1 VRLLFVTGSL
11 VHGGAERHAIGLANR
26 LVERG
31 HECHVA
37 YVKNDPS
44 QLARLKLGG
53 HGSAQCMH
61 AAKYFDVDALF
72 RLKNLFVKTRPS
84 VIFAV
89 NQYALMY
96 ATLAARWAG
105 SRAPLAVAYHSTRL
119 QGAKEFLQMLAY
131 RPFFWASDCAVFVCE
146 NQRRHWRRRQVFGRR
161 DMVIHNGVDTEHWQP
176 LGAAERGRLRGVLG
190 LAEDDFV
197 IGLSAVLRPEKNPVQ
212 LVDAISVL
220 RRRAQGRGARARAL
234 LIGDGPMRAA
244 VEARARR
251 LGVARDVIVT
261 GFQDDVR
268 PFVAACDTV
277 ALTSFTEAFSLAA
290 IEAMALG
297 KPVVHSEVGGAAEMI
312 RPGRNGF
319 LFPVGDTGA
328 LVERLA
334 ALSDRA
340 MCERIGARAREGVE
354 AQFSE
359 RVMVD
364 RYEKLLVELE
374 TTRIKHE
381 NLRRTAGAH

>member
-1 VRLLFVTGSL
+1 V
-11 VHGGAERHAIGLANR
+11 
-26 LVERG
+26 
-31 HECHVA
+31 
-37 YVKNDPS
+37 
-44 QLARLKLGG
+44 
-53 HGSAQCMH
+53 H

-72 RLKNLFVKTRPS
+72 RLKNVFVKTRPS

-161 DMVIHNGVDTEHWQP
+161 DM
-176 LGAAERGRLRGVLG
+176 GAAERGRLRGVLG

-340 MCERIGARAREGVE
+340 MCDRMGARAREMVE
-354 AQFSE
+354 TRFSE
-359 RVMVD
+359 SVMVD

-374 TTRIKHE
+374 TTRIRHE
-381 NLRRTAGAH
+381 NLRRAAGAH